1 MNWSRLPEISSS
13 PLPESDCLLC
23 MKVFQ
28 WGTVRDDCDFHWW
41 RIWWWLTHIGSCN
54 LLHAVSAG
62 CICCSFKSIIIAL
75 PSTFPFE
82 IKCVTL
88 QRANICSGTVAGLLS
103 RPARMAIIGHL
114 GQFNCSALSSGQ
126 KQQKKTNWTV
136 CGEKN
141 LYHTILLGLSTLCL
155 SVWEVSSFSMW
166 KCASFSFVSLFLSP
180 IQQDLLLTLAKTRK
194 IKQKIV
200 VRVFNEK
207 KNHFNRRHTK
217 SYQSLLF
224 TKWQTFLL
232 ALCARSLVRLPYRA
246 WHSKMP

>member
-28 WGTVRDDCDFHWW
+28 LGTVRDDCDFHWW

-88 QRANICSGTVAGLLS
+88 QRAHICSGPVAGLLS

-126 KQQKKTNWTV
+126 KQQKKKKNKLNCVW
-136 CGEKN
+136 GEKPLPYN
-141 LYHTILLGLSTLCL
+141 
-155 SVWEVSSFSMW
+155 SVRPFY
-166 KCASFSFVSLFLSP
+166 SLFVCRSEKFLLSP
-180 IQQDLLLTLAKTRK
+180 CESAHNFLLFHFFFPQYNRIYCWPWL
-194 IKQKIV
+194 KQK
-200 VRVFNEK
+200 K
-207 KNHFNRRHTK
+207 
-217 SYQSLLF
+217 
-224 TKWQTFLL
+224 
-232 ALCARSLVRLPYRA
+232 
-246 WHSKMP
+246 

>member
-62 CICCSFKSIIIAL
+62 CIYCSFKSIIIAL

-88 QRANICSGTVAGLLS
+88 QRAHICSGTVVGLLS

-126 KQQKKTNWTV
+126 KQQHKKKTNWTV

-155 SVWEVSSFSMW
+155 SVCLRSFFFLHV
-166 KCASFSFVSLFLSP
+166 KVRIIFFCFTFSFPNTTGFTV
-180 IQQDLLLTLAKTRK
+180 DLG
-194 IKQKIV
+194 
-200 VRVFNEK
+200 
-207 KNHFNRRHTK
+207 
-217 SYQSLLF
+217 
-224 TKWQTFLL
+224 
-232 ALCARSLVRLPYRA
+232 
-246 WHSKMP
+246 